1 MLLDFAQDAL
11 NFIKENM
18 ILLIVIGV
26 AIILLIAI
34 SIFGSIKN
42 KADKKKESE
51 ENVSDDSA
59 EASDDN
65 RTAPAESESVEEVA
79 QPEEAPEETPEVA
92 SDAQEEISSEPA
104 AEESAENEVSEE
116 ASAEPEV
123 VEEAEEQPQEA
134 PVEELQAEE
143 KSETAASVEPAAED
157 SPKGLP
163 GTVEI
168 YKGKNDFYFNFRA
181 SNNILIG
188 RSQGYTTKAS
198 CKNSAEAVMNMA
210 KIATT
215 HDSTKE
221 ENASKYRPAFGK
233 SVFQLYIDR
242 EGKYRWR
249 LYAKNQQNILASK
262 GYTTKANAKS
272 AIQSLKK
279 IAANYVL
286 EDLTKQS

>member
-79 QPEEAPEETPEVA
+79 QPEGTPEVA
-92 SDAQEEISSEPA
+92 SETQEESSSEPA
-104 AEESAENEVSEE
+104 AEESAENVVFEE

-143 KSETAASVEPAAED
+143 KSEIAASVETAAED

>member
-26 AIILLIAI
+26 AIVLLIAI

-42 KADKKKESE
+42 KSDKKKEPE
-51 ENVSDDSA
+51 EKESDDSIK
-59 EASDDN
+59 
-65 RTAPAESESVEEVA
+65 ESGEEQAVEQSEVVT
-79 QPEEAPEETPEVA
+79 EEAPIEENP
-92 SDAQEEISSEPA
+92 EEISS
-104 AEESAENEVSEE
+104 AESEEIAPEEVSEE
-116 ASAEPEV
+116 SSEEEN
-123 VEEAEEQPQEA
+123 VEEEAVDENEEA
-134 PVEELQAEE
+134 PVEEV
-143 KSETAASVEPAAED
+143 KSEENNEIAASVEPAQED

-215 HDSTKE
+215 HDSTKD

-233 SVFQLYIDR
+233 SVFQLYIDK

-262 GYTTKANAKS
+262 GYTTKASAKS

>member
-26 AIILLIAI
+26 AIVLLIAI

-42 KADKKKESE
+42 KADKKNESE
-51 ENVSDDSA
+51 EKESDDSIKESGEEQADSEQPEVLA
-59 EASDDN
+59 EETSVEENPEEIAS
-65 RTAPAESESVEEVA
+65 AESEEI
-79 QPEEAPEETPEVA
+79 TPE
-92 SDAQEEISSEPA
+92 
-104 AEESAENEVSEE
+104 EVSEE
-116 ASAEPEV
+116 SSEEEN
-123 VEEAEEQPQEA
+123 VEEAVEENEEA
-134 PVEELQAEE
+134 PVEEV
-143 KSETAASVEPAAED
+143 KSEENNEIAASVESAQED

-233 SVFQLYIDR
+233 SVFQLYVDK

-262 GYTTKANAKS
+262 GYTTKASAKS